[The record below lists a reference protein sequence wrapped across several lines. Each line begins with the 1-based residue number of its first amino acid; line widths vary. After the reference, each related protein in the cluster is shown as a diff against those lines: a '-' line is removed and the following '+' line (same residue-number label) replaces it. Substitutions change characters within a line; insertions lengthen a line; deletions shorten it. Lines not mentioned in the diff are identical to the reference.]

1 MNNFA
6 YVLLYLFTGIIDVLL
21 SVVLMLMFLRAIL
34 SWLPLSDDNPIE
46 EFAYRV
52 TEPFILPVRLF
63 VERSDT
69 LSSLPIDISFFISFI
84 LLSIAADLL
93 SSIGV

>member
-1 MNNFA
+1 
-6 YVLLYLFTGIIDVLL
+6 
-21 SVVLMLMFLRAIL
+21 
-34 SWLPLSDDNPIE
+34 
-46 EFAYRV
+46 V

-93 SSIGV
+93 SSIGA